1 MADGINS
8 SLNFEP
14 FTFTDN
20 KGYFVTDKVDPD
32 EHFYK
37 HMSTNSLYYT
47 EEQFK
52 HTIINLLSQ
61 KKKVPTFLSYI
72 SIAEVYR
79 VTITS

>member
-37 HMSTNSLYYT
+37 HMSTNSLY
-47 EEQFK
+47 
-52 HTIINLLSQ
+52 
-61 KKKVPTFLSYI
+61 
-72 SIAEVYR
+72 
-79 VTITS
+79 